1 MIISPPFRH
10 LTLFRD
16 VFPFPSILFSL
27 LFSVRELKGRRKV
40 VEKGERNPPQL
51 ATGWS
56 FRAQPQSK
64 GPRLCLRKD
73 PGLSRFR
80 GEYSSFTTALGGK
93 EGNSG

>member
-40 VEKGERNPPQL
+40 VEKGERNPPQ
-51 ATGWS
+51 
-56 FRAQPQSK
+56 
-64 GPRLCLRKD
+64 CNKD
-73 PGLSRFR
+73 WLQAGVLGLNPKAR
-80 GEYSSFTTALGGK
+80 GQGFA
-93 EGNSG
+93 